1 MKTDL
6 SPTLRRV
13 RELRA
18 EGKSQR
24 VMADILEA
32 EGVPL
37 PPGRAKK
44 WNHVGVQA
52 CLQQLEEWEAPAH
65 DPTPPPSPVPPPA
78 APNGAPPP
86 PPSPAKPSPTAKMK
100 LQIHGPWRR
109 TDGLLWEFLLH
120 KVWDDL
126 DQKPAHALPIKD
138 ALPGLREAPP
148 PHTRTQLCD
157 ALNRLARSVVFAVGS
172 DGPLLLDVTTP
183 LISTA
188 CTEDTLHFQFPD
200 ALLKLLTLPRQL
212 TRLQELLAATA

>member
-1 MKTDL
+1 MRPDTRL
-6 SPTLRRV
+6 APYLQRV
-13 RELRA
+13 HELRA
-18 EGKSQR
+18 AGNSLRKIAALLQK
-24 VMADILEA
+24 EA
-32 EGVPL
+32 TPL
-37 PPGRAKK
+37 PPHSSK
-44 WNHVGVQA
+44 WNHMTVQW
-52 CLQQLEEWEAPAH
+52 CLQQLEARAASPPPE
-65 DPTPPPSPVPPPA
+65 DPPPSPTPA
-78 APNGAPPP
+78 
-86 PPSPAKPSPTAKMK
+86 STTATMK
-100 LQIHGPWRR
+100 LQIHGPWLR

-138 ALPGLREAPP
+138 ALPGLRAAPP

-157 ALNRLARSVVFAVGS
+157 ALDRLARSVVFAVGS
-172 DGPLLLDVTTP
+172 DGPQLLDVTTP